1 MLHML
6 SDEVYNLESHEDVS
20 VLFGGQT
27 LGPQWARRLS
37 ALETLVGIGSEDI

>member
-27 LGPQWARRLS
+27 LGPQCRRLS
-37 ALETLVGIGSEDI
+37 ALETLVRIGSEDI